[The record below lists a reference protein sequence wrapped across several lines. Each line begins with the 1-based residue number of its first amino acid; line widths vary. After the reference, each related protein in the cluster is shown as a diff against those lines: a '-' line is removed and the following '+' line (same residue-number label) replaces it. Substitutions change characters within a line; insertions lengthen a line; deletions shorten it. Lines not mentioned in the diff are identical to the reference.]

1 MSNGRRYIWGGF
13 MERGNIRGG
22 PVVLPP
28 AGAGRGVLCSAAG
41 YPLPL
46 PLPCSAAALAA
57 LLCSA
62 PAPVSLS

>member
-1 MSNGRRYIWGGF
+1 